1 MEQKNSPAKIIIV
14 TAVII
19 IIFVSIIVGII
30 IAVYSGK
37 NNQNE
42 ILKNFV
48 QNDTQEEEEENTI
61 LDEEN
66 LTILDDERAQF
77 TRRYGRIDIIWI
89 DENNNEIDN
98 PLKPNV
104 SGLTPVKFDTN
115 KSKFVE
121 TNETDSNWYNY
132 DLQLWANAINSDGS
146 YFVWIPRYAYRITY
160 YSNSQ
165 YTKVIGYC
173 DGRGIMKLNDDG
185 TLTRISKNNTG
196 IRETSNHYIVAPAF
210 SKDTASGYRNG
221 GWDSDLAGIWVA
233 KYEMSMETE
242 GNHTETLNGI
252 IGNVQTSELVKAVS
266 KPGLSSWRN
275 ININNCYLNSYNYD
289 RSKDS
294 HLIKNS
300 EWGAVA
306 YLAYSKYGRNGRKI
320 TINSNSSYITGGTT
334 SEESIYISNCDQS
347 TTGNATGIYDLAG
360 GSWEFISA
368 YIDNGYYGLKD
379 NGGSLDTDLYGS
391 KNSKYKTVY
400 PNEPNDDGDDYLEE
414 YAINNFLLAYRY
426 RGDAIFETSDSGF
439 GNDSF
444 DNNTAYFIQGDI
456 PYLIRGG
463 DYNSGIGAGV
473 FSYNGYSGAGNSTES
488 FRVVLI

>member
-1 MEQKNSPAKIIIV
+1 MEQKNSPEKIIIV

-19 IIFVSIIVGII
+19 IIFVSIIIGII

-42 ILKNFV
+42 ILQNFV

-66 LTILDDERAQF
+66 LTILDDETAQF

-121 TNETDSNWYNY
+121 TNEDDSNWYNY

-146 YFVWIPRYAYRITY
+146 YFVWIPRYAYRIID

-165 YTKVIGYC
+165 HTKVIGYC
-173 DGRGIMKLNDDG
+173 ECRGIIKLNDDG

-221 GWDSDLAGIWVA
+221 GWDSDLSGIWIA

-266 KPGLSSWRN
+266 KPGVSSWRN

-294 HLIKNS
+294 HLMKNS

-306 YLAYSKYGRNGRKI
+306 YIAYSKYGRNGRKI
-320 TINSNSSYITGGTT
+320 TINSSSAYITGGTT

-360 GSWEFISA
+360 GSWEYVSA
-368 YIDNGYYGLKD
+368 YIDNGYYGLEN
-379 NGGSLDTDLYGS
+379 NGGTTENDIYGS
-391 KNSKYKTVY
+391 RNSKYKLVY
-400 PNEPNDDGDDYLEE
+400 PNVSNDDGDDYLEE
-414 YAINNFLLAYRY
+414 YALNNFLLTNRY

-444 DNNTAYFIQGDI
+444 DNNTAYYIQGDI

-463 DYNSGIGAGV
+463 DYNSGMGAGV